1 MIDFKLSNGVE
12 IPAMGYGVFQMS
24 SAEVAE
30 HLPQAIQAG
39 FRHIDTAN
47 GYYNEVAVGEAVR
60 ESGIPRS
67 EFFITTKLWP
77 RDYGTADCMATIDA
91 SLDRLGTDYID
102 LLLLH
107 QPYGPYTEA
116 WKVMEE
122 ALAAGKVRAIGLSN
136 FPREKFQEVLDVADV
151 TPQVLQVELN
161 PRCNQHVLK
170 EWLAPLGVV
179 FEGWYPLGHGDAE
192 LLKLPPIVAAA
203 EAHGVEPAQVCLR
216 WSIQEGNVVFP
227 KTCNPEHMR
236 QNLAVL
242 DFALTDEEMAAIDAI
257 PQAPY
262 YVVPDEAPA
271 FIDQM
276 PPFDQQM

>member
-1 MIDFKLSNGVE
+1 M
-12 IPAMGYGVFQMS
+12 
-24 SAEVAE
+24 
-30 HLPQAIQAG
+30 
-39 FRHIDTAN
+39 
-47 GYYNEVAVGEAVR
+47 
-60 ESGIPRS
+60 
-67 EFFITTKLWP
+67 
-77 RDYGTADCMATIDA
+77 
-91 SLDRLGTDYID
+91 
-102 LLLLH
+102 
-107 QPYGPYTEA
+107 
-116 WKVMEE
+116 
-122 ALAAGKVRAIGLSN
+122 
-136 FPREKFQEVLDVADV
+136 
-151 TPQVLQVELN
+151 
-161 PRCNQHVLK
+161 
-170 EWLAPLGVV
+170 GVV